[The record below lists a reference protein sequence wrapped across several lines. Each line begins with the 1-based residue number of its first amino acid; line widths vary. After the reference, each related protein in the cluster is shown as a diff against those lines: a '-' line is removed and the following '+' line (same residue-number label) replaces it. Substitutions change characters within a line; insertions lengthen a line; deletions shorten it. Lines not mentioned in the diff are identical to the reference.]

1 MTALQD
7 HALHDN
13 AASREPLRS
22 LGGAGRLPRLPPP
35 AEMALFL
42 DFDGT
47 LVEIVERPD
56 EVQVEPAVLRLL
68 AGLHRQLGGALALLS
83 GRQIAALDRF
93 LAPLA
98 IDAAGLHGLELRRQ
112 GVLDAP
118 GPDRGF
124 RQVAAALSEH
134 AATRYPGLLI
144 EDKGASVALHWRQHP
159 ELENAALRLAEAA
172 LDQAGPSHRLQH
184 GHCVVEILPA
194 RGDKGGA
201 VRWFMDSAPYR
212 GRRPVVCGDDLT
224 DEAAFAAAN
233 AAGGVSIKVGK
244 GETAASHRVESQG
257 DLVRLL
263 VHASMA
269 G

>member
-7 HALHDN
+7 NALQDN
-13 AASREPLRS
+13 AVHGSALRNP
-22 LGGAGRLPRLPPP
+22 GGAGRLPRLPPP

-47 LVEIVERPD
+47 LVEIVAQPD
-56 EVQVEPAVLRLL
+56 EVQVEPAVLRML

-83 GRQIAALDRF
+83 GRRIAALDRF

-98 IDAAGLHGLELRRQ
+98 LDAAGLHGLELRRQ
-112 GVLDAP
+112 GALDAP

-124 RQVAAALSEH
+124 RQVAAALGEH
-134 AATRYPGLLI
+134 AATRYPALLI

-159 ELENAALRLAEAA
+159 ELETAALRLAEAA
-172 LDQAGPSHRLQH
+172 LDQIGAGHRLQH

-194 RGDKGGA
+194 RADKGQA
-201 VRWFMDSAPYR
+201 VRWFMESAPYR

-224 DEAAFAAAN
+224 DEAAFIAAN
-233 AAGGVSIKVGK
+233 AAGGMSVKVGE
-244 GETAASHRVESQG
+244 GQTAASHRVESQG